1 MLDCSKYLDGKM
13 LGGVIMKTYKIT
25 VKHRGH
31 KDMIRTGVDKLN
43 SIIIP
48 SELKLAYPKAF
59 ENGTLEVIVEEE

>member
-1 MLDCSKYLDGKM
+1 
-13 LGGVIMKTYKIT
+13 MKTYKIT

-31 KDMIRTGVDKLN
+31 KDMVRTGVDKLN

-59 ENGTLEVIVEEE
+59 ETGVMKVIVEEE